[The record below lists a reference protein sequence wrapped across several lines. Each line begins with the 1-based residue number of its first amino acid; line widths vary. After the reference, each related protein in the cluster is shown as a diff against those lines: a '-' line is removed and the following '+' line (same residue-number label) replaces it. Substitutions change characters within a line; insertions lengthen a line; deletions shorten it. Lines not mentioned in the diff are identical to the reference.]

1 MSNYEP
7 NYEAMFNKAISALA
21 RIDEALGVTE
31 GSCNTTEQTIAAIK
45 LLQAKSCDDDSEIA
59 RLNYEI
65 ECLLESQNL

>member
-1 MSNYEP
+1 MSSYEP

-31 GSCNTTEQTIAAIK
+31 DSYNTTEQTIAAIK
-45 LLQAKSCDDDSEIA
+45 LLQAKSSDDDSEIA